1 MVNCL
6 VDILGFRRCSWA
18 VDARLQNLH
27 QRLVYAASDPWVRN
41 RVSLWQLDEL
51 HAGLCCWREI
61 DFAFVKVKYVEGS
74 YGFSSSLMGQLHCS
88 LRLKRKETPSS
99 PHLVLFW
106 SSCLT
111 PVASLLEAFSGIR
124 ATVIERVSLNEI
136 NFCRTIFSVVKV
148 SWLWC
153 AESRRGRKTGVVFD
167 HINQWAPN
175 SCVRFLL

>member
-1 MVNCL
+1 MF
-6 VDILGFRRCSWA
+6 DILGFRRCSWA

-88 LRLKRKETPSS
+88 FKAEKEGN
-99 PHLVLFW
+99 
-106 SSCLT
+106 
-111 PVASLLEAFSGIR
+111 SLLTTS
-124 ATVIERVSLNEI
+124 RVVLKLLSDPCSFFVGGFLRDQSNC
-136 NFCRTIFSVVKV
+136 NWKSVAQ
-148 SWLWC
+148 W
-153 AESRRGRKTGVVFD
+153 
-167 HINQWAPN
+167 NQLLQN
-175 SCVRFLL
+175 HFFL